1 MALLSYMTAYT
12 QVSVCLYKKHA
23 MEYINAFKI
32 SMLSAS
38 RILASFMLMQVRYMR
53 VKSKTEEIT
62 HG

>member
-12 QVSVCLYKKHA
+12 QVSVYSYKKHA

-32 SMLSAS
+32 SKLSVS